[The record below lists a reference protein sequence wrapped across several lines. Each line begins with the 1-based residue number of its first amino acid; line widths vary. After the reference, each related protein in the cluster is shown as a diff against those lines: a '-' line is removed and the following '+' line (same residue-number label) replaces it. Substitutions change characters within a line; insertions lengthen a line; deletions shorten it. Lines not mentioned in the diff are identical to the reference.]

1 MMSDDDSAAMLD
13 RVARRYM
20 NMSGEE
26 FIARWTAGEWA
37 DTDLDSVPGLV
48 DVWAYVPAVR

>member
-1 MMSDDDSAAMLD
+1 MSDDDSAAMLD